1 MSVGRGVVDGTKREI
16 LRCRFRIP
24 LLQIGIPYC
33 CSQLQ
38 GTVGLQGSIALW
50 EMFFSVIA
58 TNTAKGDFFMR
69 LKESAKE
76 FGNLKSLVA
85 MAMLLAL
92 RLALGFATTVQITEN
107 LKIGFTIFPT
117 TVACML
123 FGPAAGAFMG
133 GAADL
138 LGFMI
143 KPTGPFFPG
152 YTLDSMVAGFIYGY
166 SFYKREKLGV
176 VRVALTLAAVTV
188 LVNLCMTTSWICIQY
203 GVKDFRLFF
212 SNSAEAWQSFFRK
225 FQAIIEGRAIKNA
238 CLYPVNT
245 AGVYLLLTAV
255 RRVPALREYMKR
267 GGTRA

>member
-1 MSVGRGVVDGTKREI
+1 
-16 LRCRFRIP
+16 
-24 LLQIGIPYC
+24 
-33 CSQLQ
+33 
-38 GTVGLQGSIALW
+38 
-50 EMFFSVIA
+50 MFFSAIA
-58 TNTAKGDFFMR
+58 TNTTKGDFFMR

-92 RLALGFATTVQITEN
+92 RLALGFVTTIQVTEN

-123 FGPAAGAFMG
+123 FGPVAGAVMG
-133 GAADL
+133 GTADI
-138 LGFMI
+138 LGLML

-166 SFYKREKLGV
+166 SFYKREKLTV
-176 VRVALTLAAVTV
+176 VRVALTLATVTV

-203 GVKDFRLFF
+203 GVKDFSLFF
-212 SNSAEAWQSFFRK
+212 SDSTAAWQSFFAK
-225 FQAIIEGRAIKNA
+225 FRAIFWGRAIKNV

-245 AGVYLLLTAV
+245 IGVYFLLNAV
-255 RRVPALREYMKR
+255 RRVPVLREYMKR
-267 GGTRA
+267 GGTKA

>member
-1 MSVGRGVVDGTKREI
+1 
-16 LRCRFRIP
+16 
-24 LLQIGIPYC
+24 
-33 CSQLQ
+33 
-38 GTVGLQGSIALW
+38 
-50 EMFFSVIA
+50 
-58 TNTAKGDFFMR
+58 MR

-76 FGNLKSLVA
+76 FENLKSLVA

-123 FGPAAGAFMG
+123 FGPVAGAFMG

-138 LGFMI
+138 LGFMM
-143 KPTGPFFPG
+143 KQTGGSFFPG

-166 SFYKREKLGV
+166 SFYKREKIGV
-176 VRVALTLAAVTV
+176 VRVALTIAAVTV
-188 LVNLCMTTSWICIQY
+188 LVNLCMTTSWLCIQY

-212 SNSAEAWQSFFRK
+212 SSSAEAWQSFSKK
-225 FQAIIEGRAIKNA
+225 FQAIIKGRAIKNA

-267 GGTRA
+267 GGTGV